1 MKQLNLFIAT
11 FVLGSLS
18 LLPAA
23 SKAEDLD
30 DLEVTMEVVDN
41 IEGIMD
47 VVIEMPGPEAAD
59 GTVTEGGETARSA
72 DEEPAEESA
81 QDQRFGRQD
90 DEFVTDEDFTEQDEN
105 FDQEGDFEESEQIDD
120 DEYDIPMPEEDDME
134 EDPME
139 EEVV

>member
-1 MKQLNLFIAT
+1 MKQLSVFITT
-11 FVLGSLS
+11 FVLGGLS

-59 GTVTEGGETARSA
+59 GTDTEGGETAGSA
-72 DEEPAEESA
+72 DEEPAEESGCRRA
-81 QDQRFGRQD
+81 SRVAIPVSETSPGSNLGRRSLFALQSRRNRL
-90 DEFVTDEDFTEQDEN
+90 VLTCHRT
-105 FDQEGDFEESEQIDD
+105 
-120 DEYDIPMPEEDDME
+120 
-134 EDPME
+134 
-139 EEVV
+139 V